1 MGLFSRKAKERIER
15 DMKNKC
21 LHEWEELGFSNG
33 VDISMQLGHIWQL
46 HGIQAYAM
54 SKGMVLE
61 GDKNLNPPKNSGDRD
76 AIDSMIHLIAMRA
89 DLDGEKY
96 LSQLDY
102 DTYLR
107 AFRIELDH
115 VTLYNR
121 LQKNIDQQFIVKTHY
136 KNLHKNDLDYVS
148 GDSRTRFVYYINPKL
163 QLFLQDHIDKGGY
176 KKDNAV
182 TTPSNAV
189 PFNLYMTAII
199 NILKLLPRTD
209 KDKIID
215 ILSI

>member
-1 MGLFSRKAKERIER
+1 MGLFSRTAKEKIER

-21 LHEWEELGFSNG
+21 LHEWEELGFSNS

-46 HGIQAYAM
+46 HNIQAYAM
-54 SKGMVLE
+54 SKGLVLE
-61 GDKNLNPPKNSGDRD
+61 GPQGLNPPENSGERD
-76 AIDSMIHLIAMRA
+76 GIDSMIHLIAMRA

-107 AFRIELDH
+107 AYRIELDH

-121 LQKNIDQQFIVKTHY
+121 LQKNIDQGFLIKTHY
-136 KNLHKNDLDYVS
+136 KDLHKNDIDYIS
-148 GDSRTRFVYYINPKL
+148 GDSRTRFVYHINPEL
-163 QLFLQDHIDKGGY
+163 QLFLKNHIDDKGYITDG
-176 KKDNAV
+176 AL

-189 PFNLYMTAII
+189 PFNLYMTAIT
-199 NILKLLPRTD
+199 NVLKLLPRSD

-215 ILSI
+215 ILSS